1 MVKIITDTSALFT
14 VEQGE
19 AMGLKVLPLCVAA
32 GDQQFR
38 DLCFDVN
45 IFYDLIAKGNIPSSS
60 QPPIGEVLEAFE
72 ACKGEEIINICMA
85 DGLSGTY
92 QSALSAKSQASNG
105 DDIIVLNSQ
114 TLCGPQRY
122 LVEKAMKLT
131 KTCKSA
137 KEIINK
143 LQDSIEHCGSFL
155 IPQDF
160 GFLKRGGRLKPAAAV
175 VGGFLKLKPVM
186 MQVDEGK
193 RLDKFTISRTLTSAI
208 NAMSDHFKKLELN
221 DNYRIYISHADAL
234 DSAKLIMDRL
244 KQTFN
249 ECEFEML
256 ELSPA
261 FITQG
266 GPHCIAIQYIKK

>member
-14 VEQGE
+14 VEEGKDI
-19 AMGLKVLPLCVAA
+19 GVKVVPLCVSIA
-32 GDQQFR
+32 DQQFR

-60 QPPIGEVLEAFE
+60 QPPIGEVIDAFNE
-72 ACKGEEIINICMA
+72 CNGEEVINICMA

-92 QSALSAKSQASNG
+92 ESALSAREQSENKEN
-105 DDIIVLNSQ
+105 ITILNSK
-114 TLCGPQRY
+114 TLCGPHRY
-122 LVEKAMKLT
+122 LVQKALKLS
-131 KTCKSA
+131 KTCSNA
-137 KEIINK
+137 KEIVSK
-143 LQDSIEHCGSFL
+143 LQDSIENCGSFL

-160 GFLKRGGRLKPAAAV
+160 AFLKRGGRLKPAAAV

-186 MQVDEGK
+186 TQVDDGR
-193 RLDKFTISRTLTSAI
+193 RLDKYTISRTLTSAV
-208 NAMSDHFKKLELN
+208 NSMSDHFKSKN
-221 DNYRIYISHADAL
+221 VDKDYRIYISHSNAL
-234 DSAKLIMDRL
+234 ESAKKIMEKL
-244 KQTFN
+244 KETFH

-266 GPHCIAIQYIKK
+266 GPNCIAIQYIKK